1 VVSCESRPCPV
12 PVPAVMVASPAVL
25 AANVA
30 CNGEL
35 LGYPP
40 VVATVTQL
48 HAVSD
53 LRYHHIPARAV
64 GPEDERR
71 ASEAAEYRQLHG
83 WAGRRYSFVRSLAT
97 AGVPG
102 AV

>member
-1 VVSCESRPCPV
+1 VVSCESRPRPV

-71 ASEAAEYRQLHG
+71 TSEVAESRQFHG
-83 WAGRRYSFVRSLAT
+83 YAVCRYSSARSLA
-97 AGVPG
+97 AARVPG